1 MSTAPA
7 EPVVIQQQRPL
18 LAWLLLVLMAMI
30 WGSSFIL
37 IKRSLAVFPT
47 EQVAA
52 GRIFFA
58 FLFFLPIMLRQIQRA
73 DVRQTLRNRWWAF
86 FLSGTMG
93 FLGPAF
99 LFAEAGAHINSS
111 LAGALNS
118 LSPLF
123 TLIIGSL
130 FFRQSVRWLQ
140 VVGILLGFTGTAFLI
155 FYSAAGTFTLNGYA
169 LLVVVATVMYGLN
182 INIITRYISHLPALM
197 STTWIF
203 AFVGPIALSILLTT
217 DFFSRVAASGAS
229 FSLFALLFLG
239 VMSSGVT
246 SIIFN
251 RVVQLSSGI
260 FASSVTYLMP
270 MVALMWGMLDH
281 ERIAL
286 PHYLG
291 MAVCLFG
298 VYLVNRKK

>member
-1 MSTAPA
+1 MNTATA
-7 EPVVIQQQRPL
+7 EPIVVQRPRPL
-18 LAWLLLVLMAMI
+18 LAWGLLVLMALV

-37 IKRSLAVFPT
+37 IKRSLAVFPVG
-47 EQVAA
+47 QVAA

-58 FLFFLPIMLRQIQRA
+58 FLFFLPMMLRQIRRA
-73 DVRQTLRNRWWAF
+73 EVRQTLRNRWWAF
-86 FLSGTMG
+86 LISGTLG
-93 FLGPAF
+93 FLGPAY

-123 TLIIGSL
+123 TLIIGAL
-130 FFRQSVRWLQ
+130 FFRQRVRWLQ
-140 VVGILLGFTGTAFLI
+140 VMGIVLGFTGTAFLI
-155 FYSAAGTFTLNGYA
+155 FYSASGALTVNGYA
-169 LLVVVATVMYGLN
+169 LLVVLATVMYGIN
-182 INIITRYISHLPALM
+182 INTIARYLSHLPALM

-203 AFVGPIALSILLTT
+203 AFVGPPALGILLTT

-229 FSLFALLFLG
+229 ASLLALLFLG

-281 ERIAL
+281 ERIGL
-286 PHYLG
+286 PHYIG